1 MEQESSYRAEDSS
14 ITEKR
19 KEDHI
24 NICLQQHVESQVGPG
39 FNDITLIHKSVPEV
53 DFSRI
58 STEITLFGKRLN
70 APLLV
75 EGMTGG
81 TSRAGTLNHTIASA
95 CQQLGLGMGVG
106 SQRAMIED
114 PTLSSSYKVRD
125 EAPDILLIGNLGLP
139 QVILGYTGADAER
152 AIAAIGA
159 DVLAVHL
166 NPLQEAV
173 QPEGDH
179 NFESGVRAL
188 RSLKDDMKAPVIA
201 KETGGGICREVAK
214 KLAFLDG
221 LDIGGLGGTSFSAV
235 EYYRNT
241 EEDREIAAQFWDWG
255 IPTAVSIVECAG
267 ARTLIASGG
276 IRTGIDMARAIAL
289 GADCCGIALPALKAA
304 VKRESI
310 LEDMLSRMIRELR
323 IAMFLCGCE
332 TLDQLKRTPV
342 VITGKTREFLKERGV
357 KTESFAQ
364 R

>member
-1 MEQESSYRAEDSS
+1 MEQQGSYRADDSS
-14 ITEKR
+14 VTEKR

-24 NICLQQHVESQVGPG
+24 NICLQQHVESQIGPG
-39 FNDITLIHKSVPEV
+39 FDDVFLIHKSVPEV

-58 STEITLFGKRLN
+58 STEVTLFGKRLD

-81 TSRAGTLNHTIASA
+81 TPRAKSLNHTIASV
-95 CQQLGLGMGVG
+95 CQRLELGMGVG

-114 PTLSSSYKVRD
+114 PTLSPSYEVRD
-125 EAPDILLIGNLGLP
+125 KAPDILLIGNLGLP
-139 QVILGYTGADAER
+139 QFILGYTSADAER
-152 AIAAIGA
+152 AIATIGA
-159 DVLAVHL
+159 DVLAIHL

-188 RSLKDDMKAPVIA
+188 QSLKEDMKTPIIA
-201 KETGGGICREVAK
+201 KETGGGMCREVAER
-214 KLAFLDG
+214 LSFLDG
-221 LDIGGLGGTSFSAV
+221 LDVGGLGGTSFSAV

-241 EEDREIAAQFWDWG
+241 EEDKEIAAQFWNWG

-276 IRTGIDMARAIAL
+276 IRTGIDMAKAIAL

-304 VKRESI
+304 VKRESV
-310 LEDMLSRMIRELR
+310 LEGMLTRMIRELK
-323 IAMFLCGCE
+323 ITMFLCGCR
-332 TLDQLKRTPV
+332 TLDHLKRAPV
-342 VITGKTREFLKERGV
+342 VITGKTGEFLKERGV

>member
-1 MEQESSYRAEDSS
+1 MEQEGSYKANDSS
-14 ITEKR
+14 VTEKR

-39 FNDITLIHKSVPEV
+39 FEDITLIHNSVPEV

-58 STEITLFGKRLN
+58 STEVTLFGKRLN

-81 TSRAGTLNHTIASA
+81 TPRARTLNYTIASG
-95 CQQLGLGMGVG
+95 CQRLGLGMGVG

-114 PTLSSSYKVRD
+114 PTLSSSYEVRD
-125 EAPDILLIGNLGLP
+125 KAPDILLIGNLGLP
-139 QVILGYTGADAER
+139 QVILGYTSADAER
-152 AIAAIGA
+152 AITTIGA

-188 RSLKDDMKAPVIA
+188 QSLKEDMKTPIIA
-201 KETGGGICREVAK
+201 KETGGGMCREVAK
-214 KLAFLDG
+214 KLSFLDG

-276 IRTGIDMARAIAL
+276 IRTGIDIAKAIAL

-304 VKRESI
+304 VEKENA
-310 LEDMLSRMIRELR
+310 LEDMLTRMIRELR
-323 IAMFLCGCE
+323 ITMFLCGCK
-332 TLDQLKRTPV
+332 TLDQLKGAPV

-357 KTESFAQ
+357 KTELFAQ